1 MEKARIICSTSEQYV
16 VDIMNRDSS
25 AAEVM
30 NPHDYTMITVAL
42 PYDDVVNSTKLRIGY
57 IDDIWVALPGFTQEV
72 QE

>member
-1 MEKARIICSTSEQYV
+1 
-16 VDIMNRDSS
+16 MNRDSS